1 MRVHALCVA
10 ACAVCVSRNRVRLMS
25 VCNKCTCMR
34 SSLIEKSRSQ
44 SLFSSS
50 HHTLMRP
57 HSYPRM
63 LVAAVPL
70 LHVPYVETQ
79 TCETRYQPQ
88 MKSTH
93 EQYQIIS
100 RTHFPSASAH
110 TIRPPTHT
118 HANQL
123 LSPKYASSSY
133 NTRAHAQPLLL
144 IHPSRPPHIASHENN
159 TPRSCASAH
168 VYIMSPTN

>member
-1 MRVHALCVA
+1 MYA
-10 ACAVCVSRNRVRLMS
+10 
-25 VCNKCTCMR
+25 
-34 SSLIEKSRSQ
+34 LIEKSRSQ

-57 HSYPRM
+57 HSYSRM

-70 LHVPYVETQ
+70 LHVPFVETQ
-79 TCETRYQPQ
+79 TCETRHKPQ

-133 NTRAHAQPLLL
+133 NTHAQPLLP
-144 IHPSRPPHIASHENN
+144 IHPSRPPDIASHEYN
-159 TPRSCASAH
+159 TPRSCTPTH
-168 VYIMSPTN
+168 VYIISPTN